1 MEDKVLYMEELTY
14 YDKKI
19 KELISS
25 ESKNV
30 VEKQNYLSFPSVGD
44 PNLFYI
50 DTENNSVYRWDGN
63 EMKYFCI
70 GKNYENIDVISGGT
84 SKDS

>member
-25 ESKNV
+25 KSKNV
-30 VEKQNYLSFPSVGD
+30 VEKQNYLVFPPVGE
-44 PNLFYI
+44 PNLIYI

-70 GKNYENIDVISGGT
+70 GKNYENIDVISGGS
-84 SKDS
+84 SK

>member
-1 MEDKVLYMEELTY
+1 MNDKFLDMEGLTI

-25 ESKNV
+25 KSENV
-30 VEKQNYLSFPSVGD
+30 VEKQNCLLFPSIGD

-50 DTENNSVYRWDGN
+50 DAGNNSVYRWDKGK
-63 EMKYFCI
+63 MKYFCI
-70 GKNYENIDVISGGT
+70 GKNYENIDVISGGS

>member
-25 ESKNV
+25 KSKNV
-30 VEKQNYLSFPSVGD
+30 VEKQNYLLFPPVGEA
-44 PNLFYI
+44 NLIYI

-70 GKNYENIDVISGGT
+70 GKNHENIDIISGGS
-84 SKDS
+84 SK

>member
-25 ESKNV
+25 KSKNV
-30 VEKQNYLSFPSVGD
+30 VEKQNYLLFPPVGV
-44 PNLFYI
+44 PNLIYI
-50 DTENNSVYRWDGN
+50 DTENNSIYRWDGN

-70 GKNYENIDVISGGT
+70 GKNYENIDVISGGS
-84 SKDS
+84 SK

>member
-44 PNLFYI
+44 SNLFYI

-63 EMKYFCI
+63 EIKYFCI